1 MSIANIYD
9 SIKSQNAL
17 LNVTA
22 EQIFLGDNRP
32 IPGKWGSVYLDNA
45 VLPGQSVT
53 QFRSHLS
60 ALSKR
65 GEYIVLDGYA
75 FGAVKLAA

>member
-1 MSIANIYD
+1 MTKITVDQTLESLR
-9 SIKSQNAL
+9 S
-17 LNVTA
+17 NVESTMN
-22 EQIFLGDNRP
+22 LRNRD
-32 IPGKWGSVYLDNA
+32 GKWGSVYLDNA

-75 FGAVKLAA
+75 FGAAKLAA